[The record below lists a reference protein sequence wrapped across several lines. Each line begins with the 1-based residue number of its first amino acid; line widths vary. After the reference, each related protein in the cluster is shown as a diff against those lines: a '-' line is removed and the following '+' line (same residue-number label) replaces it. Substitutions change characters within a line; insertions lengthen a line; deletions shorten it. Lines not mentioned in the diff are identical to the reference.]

1 MFAYKLLLIV
11 AATIACNTSALD
23 IRSKTNLRE
32 GENVAVV
39 AAKMYRHQASVQ
51 PKKGAKWEEALY
63 HRRPSVKVP
72 KGKSEDGGSVSL
84 IGSGEAGERFK
95 VECEMKICEKP
106 SKMLI
111 ATVIFARSDFAASGE
126 KVMLHF
132 TCVKCWFMSLCEV
145 LLY

>member
-11 AATIACNTSALD
+11 AATIVCNTSALD
-23 IRSKTNLRE
+23 IRSKSNLRE

-95 VECEMKICEKP
+95 IECEMKLCTQP
-106 SKMLI
+106 SKI
-111 ATVIFARSDFAASGE
+111 TYIKNESTRSI
-126 KVMLHF
+126 
-132 TCVKCWFMSLCEV
+132 
-145 LLY
+145 